1 MQSTIRF
8 VLNIWILLQ
17 FVFCSVA
24 VGNTVVEYVEHKGFN
39 QIISLTTRE
48 TTNTELLLQQGYR
61 AFWLEDRVPSSDF
74 FRTINEFLQSD
85 AHAIVSLI
93 CKDVDVD
100 GMIQEYGLEDFVY
113 NQFPEENY
121 WPAMKEMVANNRR
134 LLVFT
139 DKKSGDEYL
148 PLARLICEWKI
159 PTDKKRF
166 GYVGD
171 PSSDLTLVD
180 FTQVN
185 DSIDTA
191 AWMELF
197 NEQTAKVSNYVFVND
212 TTNILSI
219 INQKNKQRQYKA
231 TVLLD
236 GYKLGGVRWK
246 QMPEMISHGNLIIP
260 RKYGKISPFKKGF
273 RFSPDVMSFTA
284 INADVLKV
292 FQAVRLDLRDNL
304 VVHYPFDDDFRNV
317 IDPEND
323 QVIAYQVE
331 TIKDKER
338 GRVATFNGHNSYIDC
353 GLPKENYFN
362 EDFTICLWV
371 KPDQLDNNRSFVG
384 KGETFSAKSRN
395 GSLVFTMPGLKD
407 HTSNR
412 INMELDKWQHVA
424 YVVNAGQNIEL
435 YRNGVLVSEIEAS
448 DMNHTEHSLLIGSNL
463 WDEYFSGMMDDLSI
477 WQRAL
482 NSDEIYTIYEY
493 GLKPFTEKKS
503 TSKRDDLGVFYIVLI
518 VLLILLGFVV
528 IYYWIRRKG
537 KSEQPLEEN
546 QAVEE
551 EQEQPSRVIIEKNIA
566 EEEIEELLLVDF
578 NLRLFG
584 GFQLKNKN
592 DEDLTNR
599 FSPKRKQLL
608 MLILLYSLYKGKGVT
623 SKKLT
628 DCLWAGHSAQSAKN
642 NRSTNIQRLR
652 DILNEDSGI
661 QVEYADKHWRLV
673 VADWV
678 ECDFV
683 HYQQLKDKL
692 RVGLA
697 KGRVDREILEQ
708 FFHVIAAGPLLPN
721 MEYEWMDHFQNEINE
736 EVLDILQSLAEGQ
749 DEIYADK
756 VADALFLFD
765 PINEQALTLKIQ
777 SLNKQGKKKLALD
790 VFEHFQRTYMN
801 FYGEEFTRDYKDF
814 L

>member
-1 MQSTIRF
+1 MRSTIRF

-17 FVFCSVA
+17 LMFCSVA
-24 VGNTVVEYVEHKGFN
+24 VGNTVVEYVGHKGFN

-48 TTNTELLLQQGYR
+48 TTNTDILLKQGYR
-61 AFWLEDRVPSSDF
+61 AFWLDDSVPASDF
-74 FRTINEFLQSD
+74 FQAINEFLHAD
-85 AHAIVSLI
+85 DHAIVSVI
-93 CKDVDVD
+93 CMNVDID
-100 GMIQEYGLEDFVY
+100 GMIQEYGLENFVY
-113 NQFPEENY
+113 NQYPEENY
-121 WPAMKEMVANNRR
+121 WPAMEEMVANNRR

-139 DKKSGDEYL
+139 DKKSGNEYL

-159 PTDKKRF
+159 PSGKKRF
-166 GYVGD
+166 SYVGD
-171 PSSDLTLVD
+171 PSSDLTTVD

-185 DSIDTA
+185 DSLGTA

-197 NEQTAKVSNYVFVND
+197 NEQTAKISNYVFVAD

-219 INQKNKQRQYKA
+219 INKKNKEGQYKA

-236 GYKLGGVRWK
+236 GYKLGGVHWK
-246 QMPEMISHGNLIIP
+246 EMPEMVSHGKLVIP
-260 RKYGKISPFKKGF
+260 RKYGRISPIKKGF
-273 RFSPDVMSFTA
+273 RFSPDVMSYTA

-304 VVHYPFDDDFRNV
+304 IAHYPFDDDFRNV
-317 IDPEND
+317 LEPDND
-323 QVIAYQVE
+323 QIIAYQVE
-331 TIKDKER
+331 TIRDDER

-395 GSLVFTMPGLKD
+395 GALVFTMPGLKD

-435 YRNGVLVSEIEAS
+435 YMNGVMVSEVAAS

-493 GLKPFTEKKS
+493 GLKPFTEEKS
-503 TSKRDDLGVFYIVLI
+503 VSVSVGLDVVYIVLI
-518 VLLILLGFVV
+518 VLLAVLCIIGL
-528 IYYWIRRKG
+528 YYWIRNRKT
-537 KSEQPLEEN
+537 EQPQEVVTQKEK
-546 QAVEE
+546 
-551 EQEQPSRVIIEKNIA
+551 EQDIPSRVIIEKA
-566 EEEIEELLLVDF
+566 VAVEDREETPMVDF

-584 GFQLKNKN
+584 GFQLKNRN
-592 DEDLTNR
+592 GEDLTNR

-673 VADWV
+673 IADWV
-678 ECDFV
+678 ECDFM
-683 HYQQLKDKL
+683 HYQLLKDKL
-692 RVGLA
+692 RSGLA
-697 KGRVDREILEQ
+697 KGVVEREVVEQ
-708 FFHVIAAGPLLPN
+708 FFNVISAGPLLPN
-721 MEYEWMDHFQNEINE
+721 MEYEWMDYFQNEINE
-736 EVLDILQSLAEGQ
+736 EVLDILQSLAEMKE
-749 DEIYADK
+749 DMYADK

-765 PINEQALTLKIQ
+765 PINEQALALKIQ
-777 SLNKQGKKKLALD
+777 LLNKQGKKKLALD
-790 VFEHFQRTYMN
+790 VFEHFQRTYIN
-801 FYGEEFTRDYKDF
+801 FYGEEYTRDYKDF
-814 L
+814 V